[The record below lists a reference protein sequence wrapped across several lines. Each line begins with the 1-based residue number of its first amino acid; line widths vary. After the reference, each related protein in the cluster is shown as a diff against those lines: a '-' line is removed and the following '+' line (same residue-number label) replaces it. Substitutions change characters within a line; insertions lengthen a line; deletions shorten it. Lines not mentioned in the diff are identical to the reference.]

1 VCRRVGVLKKRVT
14 FFRLLLTLI
23 NEANINLLLN
33 CTTNCRLSL
42 LLKLISR
49 IDLKMYNSSKV
60 TLYKVLYL
68 ISRMA
73 VAPQSAV
80 ESLGFVPGQGHVPG
94 PSYTRF
100 TIVDIWDGAQRV
112 PTVMHLPLSTS
123 LITSLLLQ
131 CDPDEVIR

>member
-1 VCRRVGVLKKRVT
+1 MLKKRVI
-14 FFRLLLTLI
+14 FFRLFLSLI
-23 NEANINLLLN
+23 NVANISLLLN

-42 LLKLISR
+42 LLKLINS
-49 IDLKMYNSSKV
+49 INLKMYNSSKV
-60 TLYKVLYL
+60 TLYKVFYL
-68 ISRMA
+68 TSRMA

-80 ESLGFVPGQGHVPG
+80 ESLGFVPGHGHVPG